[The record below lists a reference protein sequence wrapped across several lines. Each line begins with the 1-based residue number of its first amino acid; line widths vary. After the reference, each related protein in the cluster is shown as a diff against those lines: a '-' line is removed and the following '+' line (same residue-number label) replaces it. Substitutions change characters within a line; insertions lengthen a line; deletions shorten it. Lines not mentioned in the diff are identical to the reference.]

1 MRFRLPLI
9 ALIASSGLMLSACYE
24 SQDVTRYEPGVYKGK
39 EDPLV
44 SKLESD
50 AELREQLDQRF
61 DGQRDR

>member
-9 ALIASSGLMLSACYE
+9 ALIASSALMLSACYE
-24 SQDVTRYEPGVYKGK
+24 APDLTRHEAGVYKGK
-39 EDPLV
+39 EDPLL

-50 AELREQLDQRF
+50 GELREQLDQRF